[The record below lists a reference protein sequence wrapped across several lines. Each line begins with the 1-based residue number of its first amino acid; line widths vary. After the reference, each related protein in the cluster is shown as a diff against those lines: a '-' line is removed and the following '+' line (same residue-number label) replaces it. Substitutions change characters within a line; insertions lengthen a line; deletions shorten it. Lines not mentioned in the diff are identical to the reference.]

1 MADYYDL
8 LGVGRDADADTLK
21 RAYRSKAR
29 KFHPDINKEPGAE
42 DRFKEIGRA
51 YEVLS
56 DPQTRARYDQF
67 GEAGLGG
74 AAGAPDMGDM
84 GGFADLFETF
94 FQGFGGQGGA
104 AGGRSSRRGPQQGDD
119 LRYDLTIDFEQAV
132 FGQEQEIKIPHLETC
147 DTCGGSGAKAGSGP
161 TTCGTCGG
169 AGQVRRATRTP
180 FGSFTQVAECP
191 NCGGTG
197 QVIADP
203 CNACGGQ
210 GVHQVRKKLRINI
223 PAGVDT
229 GTRLRVSG
237 EGNAGP
243 RGGPS
248 GDLYVFLTVKSHP
261 RLRRDGLNILSTV
274 NVSYLQAILGDTIE
288 VETVD
293 GDTPLE
299 IPPGTQPG
307 TVLTLANKGIP
318 KLGNPVARGD
328 QKVQV
333 RCSSPRVCR
342 TPNGHCWRSWR
353 AIIRPV
359 ASSITITTADCS
371 PGCSARSDGDGP
383 FPGSA
388 WHPLP
393 SEFHPLQTGPR
404 VTSGWRSASGAVGS
418 GRTGSDGDSWAP
430 GCRSSGGGHR

>member
-1 MADYYDL
+1 MADFYDL
-8 LGVGRDADADTLK
+8 LGVSRDVDPDSLK
-21 RAYRSKAR
+21 RAYRRMAR
-29 KFHPDINKEPGAE
+29 RYHPDINKDPGAE

-94 FQGFGGQGGA
+94 FQGFGGPGGA
-104 AGGRSSRRGPQQGDD
+104 GAGRPRRQGPQQGDD

-197 QVIADP
+197 QVISDP
-203 CNACGGQ
+203 CGSCGGQ
-210 GVHQVRKKLRINI
+210 GVKQVRKKLRINI

-229 GTRLRVSG
+229 GTRLRVTG

-248 GDLYVFLTVKSHP
+248 GDLYVFLTVRNHP
-261 RLRRDGLNILSTV
+261 RLQRDGLNIFSEV
-274 NVSYLQAILGDTIE
+274 KVSYLQAILGDTIE

-293 GDTPLE
+293 GSKELE
-299 IPPGTQPG
+299 IPAGTQPG
-307 TVLTLANKGIP
+307 TVLTLPNLGIP

-328 QKVQV
+328 Q
-333 RCSSPRVCR
+333 RVTVTVDLPKR
-342 TPNGHCWRSWR
+342 ISDVERELLEQLAGHH
-353 AIIRPV
+353 
-359 ASSITITTADCS
+359 
-371 PGCSARSDGDGP
+371 SARGKQ
-383 FPGSA
+383 
-388 WHPLP
+388 H
-393 SEFHPLQTGPR
+393 HHHN
-404 VTSGWRSASGAVGS
+404 SGLFARLFGQKG
-418 GRTGSDGDSWAP
+418 
-430 GCRSSGGGHR
+430 

>member
-1 MADYYDL
+1 MADFYDL
-8 LGVGRDADADTLK
+8 LGVSRDADADTLK
-21 RAYRSKAR
+21 QAYRRLAR
-29 KFHPDINKEPGAE
+29 QYHPDINKEPGAE

-56 DPQTRARYDQF
+56 DSQTRARYDQF

-94 FQGFGGQGGA
+94 FQGFGGPG
-104 AGGRSSRRGPQQGDD
+104 AGGGRPRQRGPQQGDD
-119 LRYDLTIDFEQAV
+119 LRYDLTVDFQQAV
-132 FGQEQEIKIPHLETC
+132 FGQEREIKIPHLETC
-147 DTCGGSGAKAGSGP
+147 MTCSGSGAKQGSGP

-191 NCGGTG
+191 NCSGTG

-203 CNACGGQ
+203 CGACGGQ

-261 RLRRDGLNILSTV
+261 RMRRDGLNILSEV
-274 NVSYLQAILGDTIE
+274 KVSYLQAILGDMIE
-288 VETVD
+288 VETVENAKE
-293 GDTPLE
+293 LE
-299 IPPGTQPG
+299 IPAGTQPG
-307 TVLTLANKGIP
+307 TVLTLANQGIP

-328 QKVQV
+328 QRITVTV
-333 RCSSPRVCR
+333 ELPRR
-342 TPNGHCWRSWR
+342 LSEPERDLLEQLAGHH
-353 AIIRPV
+353 
-359 ASSITITTADCS
+359 
-371 PGCSARSDGDGP
+371 SARGKQ
-383 FPGSA
+383 
-388 WHPLP
+388 H
-393 SEFHPLQTGPR
+393 HHHN
-404 VTSGWRSASGAVGS
+404 SGLFARLF
-418 GRTGSDGDSWAP
+418 
-430 GCRSSGGGHR
+430 GHK